1 MFKLKLP
8 KKLVPVSSLGPLTQI
23 HFVPGKENVMSVQKL
38 APALIG
44 VSTERLREIFASVTR
59 TCVQKVLMVSLARVT
74 ANVIVILENVDVKKV
89 RINSYNPYFYI
100 IFITGWDD
108 DDCSCS
114 TDKSACRGENGQDCN
129 GHGSCVCGECK
140 CVSKGLTK
148 KKTL

>member
-1 MFKLKLP
+1 
-8 KKLVPVSSLGPLTQI
+8 
-23 HFVPGKENVMSVQKL
+23 
-38 APALIG
+38 
-44 VSTERLREIFASVTR
+44 
-59 TCVQKVLMVSLARVT
+59 MVSHARVT

-89 RINSYNPYFYI
+89 LINSYNPFSYNINFLIICNI

-140 CVSKGLTK
+140 CVSKGSTEK
-148 KKTL
+148 KYKI